1 MPIERARISPLDRGF
16 VFGDGVYEGLRAVA
30 VDGGRGTHIV
40 ALGHHLDRMRRSLR
54 ECWIGFEP
62 AALEQASY
70 DLLAANALRDAFVYW
85 QVTRGTPRLDAGDPA
100 RTRVPAPGMA
110 PTVFGYCAP
119 QPPLSAFAE
128 PARRTAVTL
137 EDVRWT
143 LGHIKSTSLMGNVL
157 LTMAADRAG
166 AEEAIFLRHGLVA
179 EGTATNV
186 LVAVDGPRGA
196 REVATPSLESVPIL
210 KGVTRSILLD
220 AGCGIVERAVKA
232 EELERASEIMVIGTT
247 TMVASI
253 VRLNGRP
260 VGAGAPGP
268 EARRL
273 LKTLLSAIEGE
284 AAADGGARGTAARRA
299 AGA

>member
-40 ALGHHLDRMRRSLR
+40 ALGRHVDRMRLSLR
-54 ECWIGFEP
+54 ECRIEFDP

-70 DLLAANALRDAFVYW
+70 DLLAANSLRDAFVYW

-128 PARRTAVTL
+128 PARKTAVTL
-137 EDVRWT
+137 EDVRWS

-166 AEEAIFLRHGLVA
+166 AEEAIFLRHGLVG
-179 EGTATNV
+179 EGSATNV
-186 LVAVDGPRGA
+186 LVAVEGPHGERQ
-196 REVATPSLESVPIL
+196 VATPSLESVPIL

-220 AGCGIVERAVKA
+220 AGCGIVERAVRA

-253 VRLNGRP
+253 VRLNGRS
-260 VGAGAPGP
+260 VGTGAPGP
-268 EARRL
+268 ESKRL
-273 LKTLLSAIEGE
+273 LKVLLSAIEGE
-284 AAADGGARGTAARRA
+284 ASAGGARAAPSGRAGGT
-299 AGA
+299 